1 MTKKKD
7 KKQNKMPDERDFME
21 EVNKVADS
29 MNVNIPSEEEISTK
43 EIDAFSLDMAKMHSK
58 LDLAMN
64 GIINSSIQH
73 FTKDDR
79 LGIGHVLHGFLVAI
93 CIQIFMRAT
102 DDEHAVEL
110 IDNVFADGGFD
121 RIADI
126 ARELEKHTVGYD
138 QEEYEK
144 KIFDEDA
151 ELEGAT
157 IH

>member
-7 KKQNKMPDERDFME
+7 KKQNKLPDERDFME
-21 EVNKVADS
+21 EVKKVADS
-29 MNVNIPSEEEISTK
+29 MNVNVSTAEEEL
-43 EIDAFSLDMAKMHSK
+43 DAFSLDMAKMHSK
-58 LDLAMN
+58 LDVAMN
-64 GIINSSIQH
+64 GIINASIQH

-102 DDEHAVEL
+102 DDDSALEL
-110 IDNVFADGGFD
+110 IDNVFADGGLD
-121 RIADI
+121 RIANI
-126 ARELEKHTVGYD
+126 AKELEKNTVAYD

>member
-21 EVNKVADS
+21 EVKKVADS
-29 MNVNIPSEEEISTK
+29 MNVNVSTAEEEL
-43 EIDAFSLDMAKMHSK
+43 DAFSLDMAKMHSK
-58 LDLAMN
+58 LDVAMN
-64 GIINSSIQH
+64 GIINASIQH

-102 DDEHAVEL
+102 DDESALEL
-110 IDNVFADGGFD
+110 MDNVFADGGLD
-121 RIADI
+121 RIANI
-126 ARELEKHTVGYD
+126 AKELEKNTVAYD

-144 KIFDEDA
+144 KIVDEDA

>member
-7 KKQNKMPDERDFME
+7 KKQNKLPDERDFME
-21 EVNKVADS
+21 EVKKIADHL
-29 MNVNIPSEEEISTK
+29 NVNVPTNEEFE
-43 EIDAFSLDMAKMHSK
+43 DFSYAMAKMHSK
-58 LDLAMN
+58 LDVAMN
-64 GIINSSIQH
+64 GIINSSVQH
-73 FTKDDR
+73 FTKDDN

-102 DDEHAVEL
+102 DDESALEL
-110 IDNVFADGGFD
+110 IEDVFEDGGLE
-121 RIADI
+121 RIANI
-126 ARELEKHTVGYD
+126 AKELEKHTVAYD

>member
-21 EVNKVADS
+21 EVKKVADS
-29 MNVNIPSEEEISTK
+29 MNVNVSTAEEEL
-43 EIDAFSLDMAKMHSK
+43 DAFSLDMAKMHSK
-58 LDLAMN
+58 LDVAMN
-64 GIINSSIQH
+64 GIINASIQH

-102 DDEHAVEL
+102 DDEHALEL

-121 RIADI
+121 RIANI
-126 ARELEKHTVGYD
+126 AKELEKNTVAYD

>member
-7 KKQNKMPDERDFME
+7 KKQNKLPDERDFME
-21 EVNKVADS
+21 EVKKVADS
-29 MNVNIPSEEEISTK
+29 MNVNVSTAEEEL
-43 EIDAFSLDMAKMHSK
+43 DAFSLDMAKMHSK
-58 LDLAMN
+58 LDVAMN
-64 GIINSSIQH
+64 GIINASIQH

-102 DDEHAVEL
+102 DDESALEL
-110 IDNVFADGGFD
+110 MDNVFADGGLD
-121 RIADI
+121 RIANI
-126 ARELEKHTVGYD
+126 AKELEKNTVAYD

>member
-21 EVNKVADS
+21 EVKKVADHL
-29 MNVNIPSEEEISTK
+29 NVNVSTADEEL
-43 EIDAFSLDMAKMHSK
+43 DAFSLDMAKMHSK
-58 LDLAMN
+58 LDVAMN
-64 GIINSSIQH
+64 GIINASIQH

-102 DDEHAVEL
+102 DDDSALEL
-110 IDNVFADGGFD
+110 IDNVFADGGLD
-121 RIADI
+121 RIANI
-126 ARELEKHTVGYD
+126 AKELEKNTVAYD

>member
-21 EVNKVADS
+21 EVKKVADS
-29 MNVNIPSEEEISTK
+29 MNVNVSTAEEEL
-43 EIDAFSLDMAKMHSK
+43 DAFSLDMAKMHSK
-58 LDLAMN
+58 LDVAMN
-64 GIINSSIQH
+64 GIINASIQH

-102 DDEHAVEL
+102 DDESALEL
-110 IDNVFADGGFD
+110 MDNVFADGGLD
-121 RIADI
+121 RIANI
-126 ARELEKHTVGYD
+126 AKELEKNTVAYD

>member
-7 KKQNKMPDERDFME
+7 KKQNKLPDERDFME

-58 LDLAMN
+58 LDVAMN
-64 GIINSSIQH
+64 GIINASIQH

-79 LGIGHVLHGFLVAI
+79 LGIGHVLHGFMVTI

-102 DDEHAVEL
+102 DDDSALEL
-110 IDNVFADGGFD
+110 IDNVFADGGLD
-121 RIADI
+121 RIANI
-126 ARELEKHTVGYD
+126 AKELEKNTVAYD

>member
-1 MTKKKD
+1 MSKKN
-7 KKQNKMPDERDFME
+7 KKNKMPTNERDIVKE
-21 EVNKVADS
+21 IQRLAES
-29 MNVNIPSEEEISTK
+29 MQVNIPSEEEISTK

-126 ARELEKHTVGYD
+126 ARELEKHTVEYD

>member
-1 MTKKKD
+1 
-7 KKQNKMPDERDFME
+7 
-21 EVNKVADS
+21 
-29 MNVNIPSEEEISTK
+29 MNVNVSIEDEEL
-43 EIDAFSLDMAKMHSK
+43 DAFSLDMAKMHSK

-64 GIINSSIQH
+64 SMINASIQH

-79 LGIGHVLHGFLVAI
+79 LGIGHVLHGFLVTV

-102 DDEHAVEL
+102 DDEHALEL